1 MEVRNGAKR
10 QKTVTVA
17 ENYREYEVVKGIQF
31 GFIELSK
38 FRAKKPDLDNKL
50 NQWLTFIDNNDKEL
64 VKMVTER
71 NPIIEKA
78 EQKRKYLTGKA
89 AEERIQELREK
100 AEFDENSAYA
110 AGKEIGEKKGVR
122 IGRKE
127 GKQDGLMQ
135 TAKAMIKDNLS
146 VESIVKYTG
155 LSSNAIE
162 KLMRKV

>member
-64 VKMVTER
+64 VK
-71 NPIIEKA
+71 N
-78 EQKRKYLTGKA
+78 GN
-89 AEERIQELREK
+89 REK
-100 AEFDENSAYA
+100 SNNREGRA
-110 AGKEIGEKKGVR
+110 EKKVFNR
-122 IGRKE
+122 ESGRRE
-127 GKQDGLMQ
+127 D
-135 TAKAMIKDNLS
+135 
-146 VESIVKYTG
+146 TG
-155 LSSNAIE
+155 T
-162 KLMRKV
+162 